1 MSAFLKYIE
10 VENFKSYRGRNVIG
24 PLKQFS
30 AVIGPNGSGKS
41 NFMDAISF
49 VMGEK
54 TNSLRVRKLP
64 ELIHGASIGRPI
76 SNRASVTA
84 KFIITNNNLEQ
95 EEKNFQ
101 RSVISSSSEYRIND
115 SVVPPAVYLQE
126 LEKIGINVK
135 AKNFLVFQ
143 GAVESI
149 AMKNAKERTALFE
162 EISGSGLMKDDYNRL
177 KHEMQSAEEETQF
190 TYQKKKGIAAE
201 RKEAKLEK
209 QEADRYARLKQEYAE
224 KQVNYQLFRLYYNE
238 KESRRLTEDLV
249 SKQQELGII
258 EKRKEEADE
267 ILKEKKKE
275 VGKMTREMAKKE
287 QEIRDVESEMSK
299 KHPMFIKA
307 KEKVAHTQKK
317 LDGAMKTLEQ
327 ARRADEAHQSDIKKL
342 EDELHEIE
350 AKMAAF
356 ENEMAGESKKRGT
369 NVHLEQNLIQEY
381 DRLKQKAD
389 AMAGKYLINLDSV
402 NREQKSDQDLLDSEI
417 NKKAQIEE
425 NYKRNES
432 EKNEVL
438 KRQEKLIDHIKSSK
452 LALEEQNR
460 LKAELSQDVGSSK
473 ERILELQSELENVR
487 EQLGD
492 AKIDKHEDARR
503 KKKQEVVELF
513 NQEVPGVYDRMINM
527 CQPTHKR
534 YNVAV
539 TKVLGKYMEAIIVD
553 TEKTARRCIQI
564 LKEKMLDVETFL
576 PLDYLQKKPLKER
589 LRNIEEPRNV
599 KLIYDVLK
607 FNPPEIEPAVL
618 FATNNALVCETP
630 DDAMKVAYE
639 IDRSRYDALALDGT
653 FYQKSGIISGGSH
666 DLARKAKRWD
676 EKHMEQ
682 LKLQKEKITEE
693 LKEVMKKTRRQGE
706 LTTVESQ
713 IRGLENR
720 LKYGQNDLE
729 TSKKSLKEY
738 DKKLENFT
746 RELDQIGPKISE
758 IERRMQQRDDKIQDI
773 KESMNNVE
781 DDVYAEFCARIGVA
795 NIRQFEE
802 RELVL
807 QQERAKKRAEY
818 EQQIDRINNNLE
830 FERSKDTS
838 KNVQRWER
846 AVQDDEDSLETFKQ
860 AEARQRQE
868 IEKDKT
874 RIEQMKQ
881 EKAAHKVAV
890 DRTEEDMA
898 KARRDVQT
906 LAKELAAIH
915 QGITNI
921 ESKIETMKNKRHNI
935 LMQAKMD
942 AIEIPL
948 TRGSMDD
955 IGQQQQSQQQGQGT
969 ENPSSSDTSTVGGGS
984 QAYERESRIEID
996 YQLLPNNVKNLAD
1009 ADQIKKFGDSLSNEL
1024 KAKLDTLEKIQTPN
1038 MKALQKLDR
1047 VTEKIQS
1054 TNEEFEAAR
1063 KKAKK
1068 AKAAFEKVK
1077 NDRCTLFT
1085 NCCNHISDAIDSIYK
1100 QLARNDSAQAYL
1112 GPDNP
1117 EEPYL
1122 DGINYNCVAPGKRF
1136 QPMSNLSGGE
1146 KTIAALALLFAIHSF
1161 QPAPFFVLDEI
1172 DAALDN
1178 TNIGKV
1184 ASYIREKTSNLQT
1197 IVISLKEEFYSHAD
1211 VLIGIC
1217 PQPADCLVSQTLIFD
1232 LEQFEG
1238 RGQ

>member
-1 MSAFLKYIE
+1 MSAFLQCIE
-10 VENFKSYRGRNVIG
+10 VENFKSYRGRTTIG
-24 PLKQFS
+24 PLKRFS

-54 TNSLRVRKLP
+54 TSSLRVRKLT
-64 ELIHGASIGRPI
+64 ELINGASIGRPI
-76 SNRASVTA
+76 SNRASVMA
-84 KFIITNNNLEQ
+84 RFIITSET
-95 EEKNFQ
+95 EGEVEKTFQ
-101 RSVISSSSEYRIND
+101 RSVINASSEYRING
-115 SVVPPAVYLQE
+115 SVVTPQHYLAE
-126 LEKIGINVK
+126 LEKLGINVK

-143 GAVESI
+143 GAVETI
-149 AMKNAKERTALFE
+149 AIKNAKERTALFE
-162 EISGSGLMKDDYNRL
+162 EISGSGLLKEEYNRL
-177 KHEMQSAEEETQF
+177 KHEMQMAEEETQF

-209 QEADRYARLKQEYAE
+209 QEADRYQSLKQECSE
-224 KQVNYQLFRLYYNE
+224 KQVHYQLFRLFHNE
-238 KESRRLTEDLV
+238 KESKRLKEDQI
-249 SKQQELGII
+249 SKQQELNII

-267 ILKEKKKE
+267 VLKDKKKE
-275 VGKMTREMAKKE
+275 AGKMSRETAKKE
-287 QEIRDVESEMSK
+287 QEIREVEAEMSK
-299 KHPMFIKA
+299 RHPMFIKA
-307 KEKVAHTQKK
+307 KEKVMHTQKK
-317 LDGAMKTLEQ
+317 LDGALKTLEQ
-327 ARRADEAHQSDIKKL
+327 ARRADEAHQADIKKL
-342 EDELHEIE
+342 VDELHEVE
-350 AKMAAF
+350 MKRAAF
-356 ENEMAGESKKRGT
+356 ENEVAGESKKRGS
-369 NVHLEQNLIQEY
+369 NVHLEQDLVQEY

-389 AMAGKYLINLDSV
+389 ATSGKHLIHLDSV

-417 NKKAQIEE
+417 NKKTQIEE
-425 NYKRNES
+425 NYKKIES
-432 EKNEVL
+432 EKNEAL
-438 KRQEKLIDHIKSSK
+438 KRQEKLIDHIKISK
-452 LALEEQNR
+452 AGLEEQGR
-460 LKAELSQDVGSSK
+460 IKAELSQDVGTSK
-473 ERILELQSELENVR
+473 VRIHEIQTELDNVR

-513 NQEVPGVYDRMINM
+513 KLEVPGVYDRMINM

-576 PLDYLQKKPLKER
+576 PLDYIQKKPLKER
-589 LRNIEEPRNV
+589 LRNIAEPRNV

-607 FNPPEIEPAVL
+607 FSPPEIEPAVL

-676 EKHMEQ
+676 EKHMAQ
-682 LKLQKEKITEE
+682 LKLQKEKFTEE

-720 LKYGQNDLE
+720 LKYSQNDLE
-729 TSKKSLKEY
+729 TSKKNINEY
-738 DKKLENFT
+738 DRQLADFT
-746 RELDQIGPKISE
+746 RQLDQIGPKISE
-758 IERRMQQRDDKIQDI
+758 IERRMQQRDLKIQDI
-773 KESMNNVE
+773 KENMNNVE

-807 QQERAKKRAEY
+807 QQERAKKRAEF

-846 AVQDDEDSLETFKQ
+846 AVQDDEDSLETYKQ
-860 AEARQRQE
+860 TEARQRLELQ
-868 IEKDKT
+868 KDKDM
-874 RIEQMKQ
+874 IESMKQ
-881 EKAAHKVAV
+881 EKAAHKIKA
-890 DRTEEDMA
+890 DQKEEEVA
-898 KARRDVQT
+898 KARREVQT
-906 LAKELAAIH
+906 LAKELAAI
-915 QGITNI
+915 QQSIANI
-921 ESKIETMKNKRHNI
+921 DSRMETMKSKRHNI

-948 TRGSMDD
+948 LQGSMDD
-955 IGQQQQSQQQGQGT
+955 IGQQQTAQPTGVGQGGD
-969 ENPSSSDTSTVGGGS
+969 NPADGTGGGS
-984 QAYERESRIEID
+984 AYERESRIEID
-996 YQLLPNNVKNLAD
+996 YRKLEHHLKNLSD
-1009 ADQIKKFGDSLSNEL
+1009 PDQIKKSGDMLAKEL
-1024 KAKLDTLEKIQTPN
+1024 QAKLDTLEKIQTPN
-1038 MKALQKLDR
+1038 MKAMQKLDR

-1054 TNEEFEAAR
+1054 TNEEFEVAR

-1077 NDRCTLFT
+1077 NERCTLFT
-1085 NCCNHISDAIDSIYK
+1085 NCCNHISDAIDAIYK
-1100 QLARNDSAQAYL
+1100 QLSRNEAAQAYL

-1184 ASYIREKTSNLQT
+1184 ASYIREKTTNLQT

-1217 PQPADCLVSQTLIFD
+1217 PNPADCLVSQTLLFD
-1232 LEQFEG
+1232 LEQYEH
-1238 RGQ
+1238 RNEY

>member
-238 KESRRLTEDLV
+238 KESRRLTEDLI
-249 SKQQELGII
+249 SKQQEQGII

-342 EDELHEIE
+342 EDERHEIE
-350 AKMAAF
+350 VKMAAF

-389 AMAGKYLINLDSV
+389 AMAGKYMINLDSV
-402 NREQKSDQDLLDSEI
+402 NREQKSDQDLLDSET

-607 FNPPEIEPAVL
+607 FSPPEIEPAVL

-846 AVQDDEDSLETFKQ
+846 AVQDDEDSLETFRQ

-948 TRGSMDD
+948 KRGSMDD
-955 IGQQQQSQQQGQGT
+955 IGQQQQSQPQGQGT
-969 ENPSSSDTSTVGGGS
+969 ENPSASDTSTGGSGS
-984 QAYERESRIEID
+984 QAYERESRIEIE
-996 YQLLPNNVKNLAD
+996 YALLPNNVKNLAD
-1009 ADQIKKFGDSLSNEL
+1009 ADQIKKFGDTLSNEL

-1077 NDRCTLFT
+1077 NERCTLFT

-1238 RGQ
+1238 RGH

>member
-1 MSAFLKYIE
+1 MTASAFLQFIE
-10 VENFKSYRGRNVIG
+10 VENFKSYRGRVTIG
-24 PLKQFS
+24 PLKKFS

-54 TNSLRVRKLP
+54 TTSLRVRKLN

-76 SNRASVTA
+76 SNRASVMA
-84 KFIITNNNLEQ
+84 KFIITDAEGEQ
-95 EEKNFQ
+95 TQKSFQ
-101 RSVISSSSEYRIND
+101 RSVIGSSSEYRING
-115 SVVPPAVYLQE
+115 SVVATNTYLQE
-126 LEKIGINVK
+126 LEQVGINVK

-162 EISGSGLMKDDYNRL
+162 EISGSGLLKEEYNKL
-177 KHEMQSAEEETQF
+177 KHEMQMAEEETQF

-224 KQVNYQLFRLYYNE
+224 KQVQFQLYRLYHNE
-238 KESRRLTEDLV
+238 KENKRLGEDLV
-249 SKQQELGII
+249 SKQQELGIV
-258 EKRKEEADE
+258 EKKKEEADE
-267 ILKEKKKE
+267 VLKDKKKE
-275 VGKMTREMAKKE
+275 MGKIARELAKTE
-287 QEIRDVESEMSK
+287 QEIREVESEMSK

-307 KEKVAHTQKK
+307 KEKVAHTKKK
-317 LDGAMKTLEQ
+317 LDSAMKTLEQ
-327 ARRADEAHQSDIKKL
+327 ARKADEAHQADIKKL
-342 EDELHEIE
+342 EDELAAVE
-350 AKMAAF
+350 AKLNAF
-356 ENEMAGESKKRGT
+356 EDEVAGESKKRGS
-369 NVHLEQNLIQEY
+369 NVHLEQNLVQEY

-389 AMAGKYLINLDSV
+389 ATSGKYLIKLDSV
-402 NREQKSDQDLLDSEI
+402 NREQKSDQDLLDSET
-417 NKKAQIEE
+417 NRKAQVEE
-425 NYKRNES
+425 NYKKYES
-432 EKNEVL
+432 EMNEAI
-438 KRQEKLIDHIKSSK
+438 KRQEKLIDHIKASK
-452 LALEEQNR
+452 ASLEEQNR
-460 LKAELSQDVGSSK
+460 MKQELSQDVGSSK
-473 ERILELQSELENVR
+473 ERIQELQIELDDVR

-503 KKKQEVVELF
+503 KKRQEVVELF
-513 NQEVPGVYDRMINM
+513 KQEVPGVYDRMINM

-553 TEKTARRCIQI
+553 SEKTARRCIQI

-589 LRNIEEPRNV
+589 LRNIEDPRNV

-607 FNPPEIEPAVL
+607 FSPPQIEPAVL

-676 EKHMEQ
+676 EKHMAQ
-682 LKLQKEKITEE
+682 LKAQKEKITEE

-720 LKYGQNDLE
+720 LKYSQNDLE
-729 TSKKSLKEY
+729 ASKKNIKDY
-738 DKKLENFT
+738 DSKLEKLQ
-746 RELDQIGPKISE
+746 RELDLIGPKVSE
-758 IERRMQQRDDKIQDI
+758 IERRMQQRDLKIQEI

-781 DDVYAEFCARIGVA
+781 DDVYAEFCARLGVA

-807 QQERAKKRAEY
+807 QQDRAKKRAEY

-838 KNVQRWER
+838 KNVTRWER

-860 AEARQRQE
+860 AEIRQRQE
-868 IEKDKT
+868 IEKDKE
-874 RIEQMKQ
+874 RIEKMKA
-881 EKAAHKVAV
+881 EKNTKKSAV
-890 DRTEEDMA
+890 DGMDEETA
-898 KARRDVQT
+898 KARRDVQQH
-906 LAKELAAIH
+906 AKEVAAIN
-915 QGITNI
+915 QQISAI
-921 ESKIETMKNKRHNI
+921 ESKIETMKNKRHNL
-935 LMQAKMD
+935 LMQSKMD
-942 AIEIPL
+942 AIEIPMR
-948 TRGSMDD
+948 RGNMED
-955 IGQQQQSQQQGQGT
+955 IVQQDNQSET
-969 ENPSSSDTSTVGGGS
+969 TPLSTI
-984 QAYERESRIEID
+984 YEREARIEID
-996 YQLLPNNVKNLAD
+996 YSSLPKNLTNPSEP
-1009 ADQIKKFGDSLSNEL
+1009 DQVKKVGDGLAREL
-1024 KAKLDTLEKIQTPN
+1024 QSKLDTLEKIQTPN
-1038 MKALQKLDR
+1038 LKAMQKLNQ
-1047 VTEKIQS
+1047 VTEKIQT

-1068 AKAAFEKVK
+1068 AKAAFEKIK
-1077 NDRCTLFT
+1077 NERCTLFT
-1085 NCCNHISDAIDSIYK
+1085 NCCNHISDAIDGIYK
-1100 QLARNDSAQAYL
+1100 QLARNEAAQAYL

-1184 ASYIREKTSNLQT
+1184 ASYIREKCTNLQT

-1211 VLIGIC
+1211 ILIGIC
-1217 PQPADCLVSQTLIFD
+1217 PEPAECLVSQTLIYD
-1232 LEQFEG
+1232 LEQFQEN
-1238 RGQ
+1238 

>member
-1 MSAFLKYIE
+1 MSAFLSCIE
-10 VENFKSYRGRNVIG
+10 VDNFKSYRGRTTIG
-24 PLKQFS
+24 PLKRFS

-54 TNSLRVRKLP
+54 TNSLRVRKLTD
-64 ELIHGASIGRPI
+64 LINGASIGRPV

-84 KFIITNNNLEQ
+84 KFIISNKTDGTV
-95 EEKNFQ
+95 EKNFQ
-101 RSVISSSSEYRIND
+101 RSVINASSEYRING
-115 SVVPPAVYLQE
+115 SVVSPQLYLQE

-149 AMKNAKERTALFE
+149 AIKNAKERTALFE
-162 EISGSGLMKDDYNRL
+162 EISGSGLLKEEYNRL
-177 KHEMQSAEEETQF
+177 KHEMQMAEEETQF

-209 QEADRYARLKQEYAE
+209 QEADRYTSLKQECSE
-224 KQVNYQLFRLYYNE
+224 KKVNYQLFRLFHNE
-238 KESRRLTEDLV
+238 KESKRLKEDQV
-249 SKQQELGII
+249 SKQQELSII

-275 VGKMTREMAKKE
+275 MGKMTREMAKKE
-287 QEIRDVESEMSK
+287 QEIREVEAVMSK
-299 KHPMFIKA
+299 RHPMFIKA

-317 LDGAMKTLEQ
+317 LDSALKTLEQ
-327 ARRADEAHQSDIKKL
+327 ARRADEAHQADIQKL
-342 EDELHEIE
+342 EDELHEVE
-350 AKMAAF
+350 KKRAVF
-356 ENEMAGESKKRGT
+356 EKEVDGESKKRGS
-369 NVHLEQNLIQEY
+369 NVLLERDLVQEY

-389 AMAGKYLINLDSV
+389 ATAGKYLIHLDSV
-402 NREQKSDQDLLDSEI
+402 NREQKSDQDLLDNEI

-425 NYKRNES
+425 NYKKNES
-432 EKNEVL
+432 EKNEAM
-438 KRQEKLIDHIKSSK
+438 KRQEKLIDHIKSST
-452 LALEEQNR
+452 LALEEQIR
-460 LKAELSQDVGSSK
+460 IKAELSQDVGTSK
-473 ERILELQSELENVR
+473 ERIHELQSELDNVR

-513 NQEVPGVYDRMINM
+513 KLEVPGVYDRMINM

-607 FNPPEIEPAVL
+607 FSPPEIEAAVL

-676 EKHMEQ
+676 EKHMAQ

-713 IRGLENR
+713 MRGLENR
-720 LKYGQNDLE
+720 LKYSQNDLE
-729 TSKKSLKEY
+729 TSKKALKEY
-738 DKKLENFT
+738 DKQLEDFS
-746 RELDQIGPKISE
+746 RQLDQIGPTISE
-758 IERRMQQRDDKIQDI
+758 IERRMQQRDMKIQDI

-781 DDVYAEFCARIGVA
+781 DDVYAEFCERIGVA

-807 QQERAKKRAEY
+807 QQERAKKRAEF

-830 FERSKDTS
+830 FERSKDTT

-846 AVQDDEDSLETFKQ
+846 AVQDDEDSLETYKQ

-868 IEKDKT
+868 IEKDKET
-874 RIEQMKQ
+874 IDSMKQ
-881 EKAAHKVAV
+881 EKATHKTLV
-890 DRTEEDMA
+890 DQTEEDMA
-898 KARRDVQT
+898 KARRDVQA

-915 QGITNI
+915 QNIANI
-921 ESKIETMKNKRHNI
+921 ETRIETMKNKRHNI
-935 LMQAKMD
+935 LMQAKMQSVD
-942 AIEIPL
+942 IPL
-948 TRGSMDD
+948 KQGSLDD
-955 IGQQQQSQQQGQGT
+955 IGQQQVQQQQGGQSGD
-969 ENPSSSDTSTVGGGS
+969 NSVDTTSGS
-984 QAYERESRIEID
+984 MNERESRIEID
-996 YQLLPNNVKNLAD
+996 YHKLDNHLKNLSD
-1009 ADQIKKFGDSLSNEL
+1009 PDQIKKNGDMLSKEL
-1024 KAKLDTLEKIQTPN
+1024 QAKLDTLEKIQTPN
-1038 MKALQKLDR
+1038 MKAMQKLDR

-1054 TNEEFEAAR
+1054 TNEEFEVAR

-1077 NDRCTLFT
+1077 NERCTRFI
-1085 NCCNHISDAIDSIYK
+1085 NCCNHISDAIDAIYK
-1100 QLARNDSAQAYL
+1100 QLSRNEAAQAYL

-1184 ASYIREKTSNLQT
+1184 ASYIREKTMDLQT

-1217 PQPADCLVSQTLIFD
+1217 PEPADCLVSQTLLFD
-1232 LEQFEG
+1232 LEKFEVRQEG
-1238 RGQ
+1238 

>member
-1 MSAFLKYIE
+1 MDSAFLQFIE
-10 VENFKSYRGRNVIG
+10 VDNFKSYRGKVTIG
-24 PLKQFS
+24 PLKKFS

-54 TNSLRVRKLP
+54 TTSLRVRKLN
-64 ELIHGASIGRPI
+64 ELIHGASIGRPVA
-76 SNRASVTA
+76 NRASVMA
-84 KFIITNNNLEQ
+84 KFVITDQ
-95 EEKNFQ
+95 EGNQTNKSFQ
-101 RSVISSSSEYRIND
+101 RSVIGSSSEYRING
-115 SVVPPAVYLQE
+115 SVVTTNAYLQE
-126 LEKIGINVK
+126 LEHIGINVK

-162 EISGSGLMKDDYNRL
+162 EISGSGLLKEEYNKL
-177 KHEMQSAEEETQF
+177 KHEMQMAEEETQF

-209 QEADRYARLKQEYAE
+209 QEADRYARLKDEYAE
-224 KQVNYQLFRLYYNE
+224 KQVQYQLYRLYHNE
-238 KESRRLTEDLV
+238 KETKRLYEDLE
-249 SKQQELGII
+249 SKQQDLTLI
-258 EKRKEEADE
+258 EKKKEEADDV
-267 ILKEKKKE
+267 LKEKKKE
-275 VGKMTREMAKKE
+275 AGKTARDLAKIE
-287 QEIRDVESEMSK
+287 QEIREVESEMSK

-307 KEKVAHTQKK
+307 KEKVAHTKKK
-317 LDGAMKTLEQ
+317 LDSAMKTLEQ
-327 ARRADEAHQSDIKKL
+327 ARKADEAHQADIRKL
-342 EDELHEIE
+342 EDELKGIESKMKTFEDEI
-350 AKMAAF
+350 
-356 ENEMAGESKKRGT
+356 AGESKKRGS
-369 NVHLEQNLIQEY
+369 NVHLEQNLVQEY

-389 AMAGKYLINLDSV
+389 ATSGKYLIKLDSV

-425 NYKRNES
+425 NYKKYESERNEAA
-432 EKNEVL
+432 
-438 KRQEKLIDHIKSSK
+438 KRQEKLIDHIKASK
-452 LALEEQNR
+452 QALEEQNR
-460 LKAELSQDVGSSK
+460 LKQELSQDVGSSK
-473 ERILELQSELENVR
+473 ERILELQAELDDVR

-513 NQEVPGVYDRMINM
+513 KQEVPGVYDRMINM

-589 LRNIEEPRNV
+589 LRNIEDPRNV

-607 FNPPEIEPAVL
+607 FSPPQIEPAVL

-676 EKHMEQ
+676 EKHMAQ
-682 LKLQKEKITEE
+682 LKAQKEKITEE

-720 LKYGQNDLE
+720 LKYSQNDLDA
-729 TSKKSLKEY
+729 SKKNIKEY
-738 DKKLENFT
+738 DRKLAQLQL
-746 RELDQIGPKISE
+746 ELDQIGPKISE
-758 IERRMQQRDDKIQDI
+758 IERRMQQRDLKIQEI
-773 KESMNNVE
+773 KENMNNVE

-807 QQERAKKRAEY
+807 QQERAKKRAEF

-838 KNVQRWER
+838 KNVTRWER

-868 IEKDKT
+868 IEKDKE
-874 RIEQMKQ
+874 RIEKMKVDKTAK
-881 EKAAHKVAV
+881 KAAV
-890 DRTEEDMA
+890 DNMEEEMA
-898 KARRDVQT
+898 KARRDVQQQ
-906 LAKELAAIH
+906 AKELAAVH
-915 QGITNI
+915 QQISGI
-921 ESKIETMKNKRHNI
+921 ESKIETMKNKRHNL
-935 LMQAKMD
+935 LMQCKMD
-942 AIEIPL
+942 AIEIPMK
-948 TRGSMDD
+948 RGRMND
-955 IGQQQQSQQQGQGT
+955 IVEQSGGNESET
-969 ENPSSSDTSTVGGGS
+969 TPLSTI
-984 QAYERESRIEID
+984 YEREAKIEID
-996 YQLLPNNVKNLAD
+996 YSSLSKNLTNPSEP
-1009 ADQIKKFGDSLSNEL
+1009 DQVKKVGDGLAREL
-1024 KAKLDTLEKIQTPN
+1024 QQKLDTLEKIQTPN
-1038 MKALQKLDR
+1038 LKAMQKLDR
-1047 VTEKIQS
+1047 VTEKIQT

-1068 AKAAFEKVK
+1068 AKAAFEKIK
-1077 NDRCTLFT
+1077 NERCTLFT
-1085 NCCNHISDAIDSIYK
+1085 NCCNHISDAIDGIYK
-1100 QLARNDSAQAYL
+1100 QLARNEAAQAYL

-1184 ASYIREKTSNLQT
+1184 ASYIREKCTNLQT
-1197 IVISLKEEFYSHAD
+1197 VVISLKEEFYSHAD
-1211 VLIGIC
+1211 ILIGIC
-1217 PQPADCLVSQTLIFD
+1217 PEPAECLVSQTLIYD
-1232 LEQFEG
+1232 LEQFTPHN
-1238 RGQ
+1238 

>member
-1 MSAFLKYIE
+1 MSAFLKFIE
-10 VENFKSYRGRNVIG
+10 VENFKSYRGRTVIG

-64 ELIHGASIGRPI
+64 ELIHGASIGRPV

-84 KFIITNNNLEQ
+84 KFVITKADGEQ

-101 RSVISSSSEYRIND
+101 RSVIGSSSEYRIND
-115 SVVPPAVYLQE
+115 SVVPPATYLHE

-162 EISGSGLMKDDYNRL
+162 EISGSGLLKDDYNRL
-177 KHEMQSAEEETQF
+177 RHEMQAAEEETQF

-224 KQVNYQLFRLYYNE
+224 QQVNYQLFRLYYNE
-238 KESRRLTEDLV
+238 KESRRLQDDLI
-249 SKQQELGII
+249 SKQQELGAI
-258 EKRKEEADE
+258 ERRKEEADE
-267 ILKEKKKE
+267 VLKEKKRV

-317 LDGAMKTLEQ
+317 LDGALKMLEQ

-342 EDELHEIE
+342 EDELHEVE
-350 AKMAAF
+350 AMMASF

-402 NREQKSDQDLLDSEI
+402 NREQKSDQDLLDSET

-460 LKAELSQDVGSSK
+460 LKTELSQDVGSSK
-473 ERILELQSELENVR
+473 ERILELQSELESVR

-607 FNPPEIEPAVL
+607 FSPPEIEPAVL

-676 EKHMEQ
+676 EKHMET

-720 LKYGQNDLE
+720 LKYGQHDLE
-729 TSKKSLKEY
+729 ALKKSLKEY

-746 RELDQIGPKISE
+746 SELDLIGPKISE
-758 IERRMQQRDDKIQDI
+758 IERRMQQRDNKIQDI

-860 AEARQRQE
+860 AEVRQREE

-881 EKAAHKVAV
+881 EKGSQKAAV
-890 DRTEEDMA
+890 DQMEEETA
-898 KARRDVQT
+898 KARRDVQA

-915 QGITNI
+915 QSIANI
-921 ESKIETMKNKRHNI
+921 ETKIETMKSKRHNI

-942 AIEIPL
+942 AIDIPL
-948 TRGSMDD
+948 KRGSMDD
-955 IGQQQQSQQQGQGT
+955 IGQPQQQSGQGGD
-969 ENPSSSDTSTVGGGS
+969 NPSSDTSTSGN
-984 QAYERESRIEID
+984 AFERESRIEID
-996 YQLLPNNVKNLAD
+996 YQLLPNNVRNLGD
-1009 ADQIKKFGDSLSNEL
+1009 TDQIKKFGDSLSKEL
-1024 KAKLDTLEKIQTPN
+1024 QAKLDTLEKIQTPN
-1038 MKALQKLDR
+1038 MKAMQKLDR

-1054 TNEEFEAAR
+1054 TNEEFEVAR
-1063 KKAKK
+1063 KRAKK
-1068 AKAAFEKVK
+1068 AKAAFEKIK
-1077 NDRCTLFT
+1077 NERCTLFT

-1184 ASYIREKTSNLQT
+1184 ASYIREKTTNLQT

-1232 LEQFEG
+1232 LERFDSSS
-1238 RGQ
+1238 GQNH